1 MADRDPLAL
10 AVESA
15 FKEARSQGLS
25 VAVAS
30 DIVAEVI
37 RSKTADDE
45 VDGLAPADMV
55 TVQSI
60 VGART
65 GDPYVQC
72 RVGLE
77 QWQWDIPTAREH
89 ALALLAV
96 AEAAV
101 HDAAMVRW
109 MTLGP
114 LEAPHDT
121 ALQAVADLRRFR
133 GDTARE
139 DWRPDAEASRG

>member
-1 MADRDPLAL
+1 VADRDPLAV
-10 AVESA
+10 AVEGA

-25 VAVAS
+25 VADAS

-37 RSKTADDE
+37 RSRTAEAE
-45 VDGLAPADMV
+45 VEGLAPAGIC

-77 QWQWDIPTAREH
+77 QWQWDVPTAREH

-101 HDAAMVRW
+101 HDAAMLRW

-114 LEAPHDT
+114 LSTPHDT
-121 ALQAVADLRRFR
+121 ALQAVQDLRRFR

-139 DWRPDAEASRG
+139 DWRPEGAGR